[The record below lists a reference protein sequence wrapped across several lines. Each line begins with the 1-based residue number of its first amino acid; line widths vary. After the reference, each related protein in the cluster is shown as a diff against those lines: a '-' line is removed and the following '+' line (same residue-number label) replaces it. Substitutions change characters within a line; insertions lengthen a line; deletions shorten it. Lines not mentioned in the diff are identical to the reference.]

1 MALNYDSETGN
12 DYESIYYGEDTVTG
26 LIIIGGIYNDGPN
39 SMKVKVTVDDL
50 WGETGQF
57 TEDTILANTL
67 WRLNTLVDI
76 GTAAYPFTTINVE
89 VKSETTDLHTSYR
102 ARGLDVE
109 N

>member
-1 MALNYDSETGN
+1 MSLNYDSQTGD
-12 DYESIYYGEDTVTG
+12 DYETIYYAEDTTNG
-26 LIIIGGIYNDGPN
+26 LFIVGGIYNDGPN

-76 GTAAYPFTTINVE
+76 GTAAYPFSTIRVE
-89 VKSETTDLHTSYR
+89 VKSETTGLPADYR
-102 ARGLDVE
+102 ARGLDIE